1 MISQLFVPKGVAI
14 VCIVLAGSISLAAQS
29 VAKSKPVNST
39 STLKTIPREIE
50 PLSIG
55 DVVPEVE
62 FNMINYPSG
71 TAKLADF
78 KGKLVILDFWAIW
91 CTSCLHSFPKL
102 DSLQKQFGD
111 KLQILLVNK
120 KNTGEGKTDILDF
133 FKKRKDKIVQL
144 PSAVEDTV
152 AEALFPHQLIPHC
165 VWIGK
170 DGTVRAITSSERVNA
185 ENIQTALDKAD
196 FNIPLKEDVDT
207 EKPLFINSETAL
219 QKISHYSIFLK
230 GRIDGLP
237 INSFK
242 RNGKIIY
249 GRAIMNTPILKMYE
263 QVIINLFRD
272 YHFNPKRRILE
283 VTDATKLVFGK
294 AGDEYT
300 DEELYTYELILPL
313 QQAPNLYKYMLDDLN
328 KYSGFYGRVEKRKV
342 KCMVLVRTNSIDKIK
357 TKGGKFED
365 KLFSDTKQF
374 LKNGSIARLVL
385 RLNNIEN
392 IKMPV
397 IDGTGYKGN
406 IDIELPGDFN
416 KINELRKKLK
426 QYNLDLIESER
437 SIDMF
442 VLTENKL

>member
-1 MISQLFVPKGVAI
+1 
-14 VCIVLAGSISLAAQS
+14 
-29 VAKSKPVNST
+29 
-39 STLKTIPREIE
+39 
-50 PLSIG
+50 
-55 DVVPEVE
+55 
-62 FNMINYPSG
+62 
-71 TAKLADF
+71 
-78 KGKLVILDFWAIW
+78 LVILDFWAIW